1 MRIRAILF
9 SYDKKIKEFE
19 IEACPYG
26 LYVFAD
32 DARDFEL
39 EESLLERGMRYLRE
53 GMVTRQELGRYG
65 GERPEGYVYA
75 YAMLMQ
81 FAMPDNGYWISFPD
95 EDLFTL
101 YPGDC
106 TYQRID
112 FLKKE
117 MPTDNKTA

>member
-9 SYDKKIKEFE
+9 NYDEKIKEFE
-19 IEACPYG
+19 IEVCPYG

-32 DARDFEL
+32 GARDFEL
-39 EESLLERGMRYLRE
+39 EEFLLERGMRYLRE

-81 FAMPDNGYWISFPD
+81 FEMPNGGCWISFPD

-117 MPTDNKTA
+117 MPIHNETA